1 MYGVET
7 RCTARHD
14 TVDVHTRA
22 WMYDLCETG
31 KPYFH
36 LPSHSSCF
44 PYFRVVLVELGLI
57 KGFPQIWR
65 TWTFWS
71 FRRQLSI

>member
-1 MYGVET
+1 MYNIET
-7 RCTARHD
+7 ECTTRRD

-22 WMYDLCETG
+22 RTYGQCETG

-44 PYFRVVLVELGLI
+44 PYFRVALVELGLI
-57 KGFPQIWR
+57 ESFPHIWR
-65 TWTFWS
+65 T
-71 FRRQLSI
+71 